1 MPNPPIVFVPG
12 FAGSFN
18 LPVLLDWRAP
28 SLNGWNFPPFV
39 DYGRTFVAACERAG
53 YTRNR
58 DLFVAFYDWRK
69 SVTDS
74 ATTYLARWI
83 DRAKSASGRS
93 RVALVAHS
101 MGGLVA
107 RTYIQSTSYR
117 NDVPHLTT
125 LAPPHRGSANA
136 YYPWGGGEINWG
148 GMVSAFLNVY
158 LWSLAHVHPFQTGL
172 NRLKTIRTQIVGIR
186 DLLPQ
191 DDYLRRAGAQP
202 TMIPEDEMR
211 ERNLWSDVWN
221 TPGALALLLSRTP
234 LTTIS
239 GQNFMTLEQI
249 EAGPPPSPPGT
260 PPVYPDGAPL
270 QRITTASG
278 DGTVLLAS
286 AQVQAQGVT
295 NRPPAQIVHD
305 QLPDRTVDQVL
316 AILGI
321 AAPAPEPEAAPVS
334 RMVIMA
340 ASPIELTIEALP
352 VAPVSAV
359 LGATEARRRAGP
371 KVRFRNYGHRG
382 KPLHMAIVESPQPGS
397 YQVRVRG
404 TASGA
409 FSLGA
414 LTIEPTAVAAA
425 PSALLGAAAA
435 AATPGALAISE
446 AATIEGMVAAQTEL
460 VYTIEYR
467 APGAAPGIA
476 FDAAATLRNAQ
487 ERFRAA
493 RAVVPQ
499 GEAAPSVLL
508 GAEAPPS
515 VAEDIA
521 RLAADPAAVT
531 RLTREIAQSIGA
543 HDPALAAG
551 LIEQIHEAAK
561 GGG

>member
-18 LPVLLDWRAP
+18 LPLLLDWRAP
-28 SLNGWNFPPFV
+28 SLSGWNFPPFV
-39 DYGRTFVAACERAG
+39 DYGRAFVSACERAG

-83 DRAKSASGRS
+83 DRAKSASGSS

-101 MGGLVA
+101 MGGLAA
-107 RTYIQSTSYR
+107 RTYVQSTSYR
-117 NDVPHLTT
+117 NDVAHLIT
-125 LAPPHRGSANA
+125 LGTPHRGAANA
-136 YYPWGGGEINWG
+136 YYPWGGGDINWG
-148 GMVSAFLNVY
+148 GMVQAVLNVY
-158 LWSLAHVHPFQTGL
+158 LWYLARIHPFQTGL
-172 NRLKTIRTQIVGIR
+172 NRLKTIRTQIVGLR

-191 DDYLRRAGAQP
+191 DGYLCRAGSPPVA
-202 TMIPEDEMR
+202 IPEDEMH

-239 GQNFMTLEQI
+239 GQNFVTLEQI
-249 EAGPPPSPPGT
+249 EVGPPPSPPGT
-260 PPVYPDGAPL
+260 PPVYPDGVPL
-270 QRITTASG
+270 RRITTADG

-286 AQVQAQGVT
+286 AQVQAQGAT
-295 NRPPAQIVHD
+295 NRPPVQIVHD

-316 AILGI
+316 QILGV
-321 AAPAPEPEAAPVS
+321 AAPPPAPESAPAA

-340 ASPIELTIEALP
+340 ASPVELTIEAMP
-352 VAPVSAV
+352 GAPVSAV
-359 LGATEARRRAGP
+359 LGAPAVQRRAAP
-371 KVRFRNYGHRG
+371 RVRFRNYGHRG
-382 KPLHMAIVESPQPGS
+382 KPLYMAIIENPQPGG

-414 LTIEPTAVAAA
+414 LTIEPTAAAA

-435 AATPGALAISE
+435 EAASGALAISE
-446 AATIEGMVAAQTEL
+446 AATMKGMVAAQTEL

-467 APGAAPGIA
+467 APGATPGMA

-487 ERFRAA
+487 ERFQAA
-493 RAVVPQ
+493 RQPAPQ
-499 GEAAPSVLL
+499 GEASLSASL
-508 GAEAPPS
+508 GAGAPPF

-521 RLAADPAAVT
+521 RLAANPAAVT

-543 HDPALAAG
+543 HAPLLAAG
-551 LIEQIHEAAK
+551 LIEQIHEAVK

>member
-28 SLNGWNFPPFV
+28 SLNGWDFPPFV
-39 DYGRTFVAACERAG
+39 DYGRAFVAACERAG

-83 DRAKSASGRS
+83 ERAKSASGS
-93 RVALVAHS
+93 PRVALVAHS

-117 NDVPHLTT
+117 NDVAHLIT
-125 LAPPHRGSANA
+125 LGTPHRGAANA
-136 YYPWGGGEINWG
+136 YYPWGGGDINWG
-148 GMVSAFLNVY
+148 GTVQAVLNIY
-158 LWSLAHVHPFQTGL
+158 LWYLARIHPFQTDL
-172 NRLKTIRTQIVGIR
+172 NRLKTIRTQIVGLR

-191 DDYLRRAGAQP
+191 DDYLRRAGSP
-202 TMIPEDEMR
+202 PVMIPEDEMR

-239 GQNFMTLEQI
+239 GRNFVTLEQI
-249 EAGPPPSPPGT
+249 EVGPPPSPPGT

-295 NRPPAQIVHD
+295 NRPPVQVVHD

-316 AILGI
+316 QILGVT
-321 AAPAPEPEAAPVS
+321 APLPAPESAPVS

-352 VAPVSAV
+352 VGTVA
-359 LGATEARRRAGP
+359 EARRRAAP
-371 KVRFRNYGHRG
+371 RVRFRNYGHRG
-382 KPLHMAIVESPQPGS
+382 KPLHMAIIENPQPGG

-414 LTIEPTAVAAA
+414 LTIEPATATVP

-435 AATPGALAISE
+435 EAAPGALAISE
-446 AATIEGMVAAQTEL
+446 AATMEGMVAAQTEL

-467 APGAAPGIA
+467 TPGATPGMA

-487 ERFRAA
+487 ERFQAA
-493 RAVVPQ
+493 RSAAPE
-499 GEAAPSVLL
+499 GAAAPSVLL
-508 GAEAPPS
+508 GATAPPF